1 MKLMIMG
8 EAADILDRY
17 HLKKLRAKLDEILI
31 VGSTYPGGGFL
42 MNNLLPV
49 LLFRLWFQLTGNIIQ
64 SKIGKKKGNSSATKA
79 LSREGKT

>member
-8 EAADILDRY
+8 EVADILDRY

-42 MNNLLPV
+42 MNYLLPV
-49 LLFRLWFQLTGNIIQ
+49 LLFRL
-64 SKIGKKKGNSSATKA
+64 
-79 LSREGKT
+79 

>member
-1 MKLMIMG
+1 MG

-31 VGSTYPGGGFL
+31 VGSTYPGGFL

-49 LLFRLWFQLTGNIIQ
+49 LLFRL
-64 SKIGKKKGNSSATKA
+64 
-79 LSREGKT
+79 